1 MMPARMNVILHP
13 RYSPTILPSGSP
25 KIIAMDVPVTIILI
39 AKSRCCSSTSFT
51 AMTDATDQKIAC
63 ADATMSLAIINMIK
77 VGAIPD
83 RICPIANTTSVTN
96 NIGLKDTFDTAIMSG
111 TDRIMTAHE
120 YAVIIMPA
128 CDSLMEKAAAM
139 DVNNPIGMNS
149 DVLKIKAANVIP
161 INGSHCFV
169 SSFFIVFPWI
179 FKNRDYY
186 RLEK

>member
-13 RYSPTILPSGSP
+13 RYSPTILPSGRP
-25 KIIAMDVPVTIILI
+25 NIIAMDVPVTIILI

-51 AMTDATDQKIAC
+51 AMTDAADQKIAC
-63 ADATMSLAIINMIK
+63 ADATMSLAIINMIRL
-77 VGAIPD
+77 VRQNLSIARYN
-83 RICPIANTTSVTN
+83 RIMTN

-128 CDSLMEKAAAM
+128 CDSLMEKATAM

-169 SSFFIVFPWI
+169 SDF
-179 FKNRDYY
+179 
-186 RLEK
+186 L

>member
-1 MMPARMNVILHP
+1 ML
-13 RYSPTILPSGSP
+13 
-25 KIIAMDVPVTIILI
+25 
-39 AKSRCCSSTSFT
+39 F
-51 AMTDATDQKIAC
+51 
-63 ADATMSLAIINMIK
+63 INKLYRNDGRNRPEDCMCGCYDESCNNQYDK
-77 VGAIPD
+77 GCAIPD

-161 INGSHCFV
+161 INGSHCFI
-169 SSFFIVFPWI
+169 SSFFIISPSILKTEIII
-179 FKNRDYY
+179 FLKSK
-186 RLEK
+186 E